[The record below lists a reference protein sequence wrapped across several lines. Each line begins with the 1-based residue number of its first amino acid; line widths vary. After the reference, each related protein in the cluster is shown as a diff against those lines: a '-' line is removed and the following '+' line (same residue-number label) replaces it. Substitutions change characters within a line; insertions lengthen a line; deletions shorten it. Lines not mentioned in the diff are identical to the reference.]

1 MKRVGIR
8 PKVKQYYQLHI
19 SEHSRQF
26 FSLSIQIR
34 QEKQARQAGMSEQSL
49 FFLPNRA
56 LPLLIQGNSK
66 TTRFLSS

>member
-1 MKRVGIR
+1 MILAIAYFSNTVDN
-8 PKVKQYYQLHI
+8 
-19 SEHSRQF
+19 F
-26 FSLSIQIR
+26 FLLSIQIQ

>member
-1 MKRVGIR
+1 MILPIAYFSNTVDI
-8 PKVKQYYQLHI
+8 
-19 SEHSRQF
+19 F
-26 FSLSIQIR
+26 FSLLIQIR
-34 QEKQARQAGMSEQSL
+34 EEKQARQAGMSEQSL

>member
-1 MKRVGIR
+1 MILPIAYFSNTVDN
-8 PKVKQYYQLHI
+8 
-19 SEHSRQF
+19 F
-26 FSLSIQIR
+26 FLLSIQIQ
-34 QEKQARQAGMSEQSL
+34 QEKQARMSEQSL